1 MYQHVSGGYSCY
13 CLTGFCWLSQN
24 DHHYKMA
31 SEANT
36 FKKRME
42 RAEAKLVSLLPATS
56 PSSCCSQRAL
66 TQLVCLIFV
75 GCDVH
80 VTRIFAGFVLVT
92 ACVHVQSVC

>member
-42 RAEAKLVSLLPATS
+42 RAEAKLVSVLPTTS
-56 PSSCCSQRAL
+56 PTQQLRAL
-66 TQLVCLIFV
+66 TQFVCLIFV
-75 GCDVH
+75 GCDE
-80 VTRIFAGFVLVT
+80 TSMYAGFAT
-92 ACVHVQSVC
+92 ACVHVQSVCYLINV